1 MFSSIDLH
9 GYTKQEAK
17 VQLDYHLNLLSKGH
31 HEVTV
36 IHGYSSQVL
45 QNYVQKQYKHK
56 RIIRKLLTMNKGE
69 TILVIK

>member
-17 VQLDYHLNLLSKGH
+17 VQLDNYLNNLPKGH

-36 IHGYSSQVL
+36 IHGYSSSVL
-45 QNYVQKQYKHK
+45 QTYVQKQYKHK
-56 RIIRKLLTMNKGE
+56 RIIRKILTMNNGE

>member
-1 MFSSIDLH
+1 MFSTIDLH

-17 VQLDYHLNLLSKGH
+17 VQLDNYLNSLSKGQ

-36 IHGYSSQVL
+36 IHGYSSNIL
-45 QNYVQKQYKHK
+45 QNYIQKQYKHK
-56 RIIRKLLTMNKGE
+56 RLTRKILTMNKGE

>member
-9 GYTKQEAK
+9 GCTKQEAK
-17 VQLDYHLNLLSKGH
+17 VQLDHCLNSLSQGT

-36 IHGYSSQVL
+36 IHGYSSTVL
-45 QNYVQKQYKHK
+45 KTFIQKQYHH
-56 RIIRKLLTMNKGE
+56 RRLVRKILTLNQGE